1 MFDGENSF
9 DQPIKNDLKYLMF
22 EKLIQVK
29 EMIKQISGCLLDYP
43 HSKENFK
50 LILTDLRKQQTL
62 DAKLKTIQQINF
74 LVI

>member
-29 EMIKQISGCLLDYP
+29 EMIKQTSGCLLDYP